1 MATVGGPTGPQSTQP
16 GLLSP
21 NPITRV
27 QLTCKTSKVTY
38 ILIAIFVLNI
48 VVILYVIKEE
58 FADDILHYSNI
69 MSVIYYSLM
78 ILLTYQFKCSPT
90 TSLLF
95 HPPIFVIVFAYVVL
109 MGIHGLS
116 NLYFISQTKESS
128 YLFDLFKQGVSKA
141 NEYVKTTGKDLIND
155 AGDAVMG
162 PNDNNN
168 NDADNTNE
176 SNVESFLN
184 Y

>member
-1 MATVGGPTGPQSTQP
+1 
-16 GLLSP
+16 
-21 NPITRV
+21 
-27 QLTCKTSKVTY
+27 
-38 ILIAIFVLNI
+38 
-48 VVILYVIKEE
+48 
-58 FADDILHYSNI
+58 

-78 ILLTYQFKCSPT
+78 ILLTYQFKCSPM

-141 NEYVKTTGKDLIND
+141 NEYLKTTSKDLIND
-155 AGDAVMG
+155 VGDAVME

-168 NDADNTNE
+168 DVDDTNE
-176 SNVESFLN
+176 FNVESFLN

>member
-1 MATVGGPTGPQSTQP
+1 MATVGKPTGPQSIQP
-16 GLLSP
+16 DLFSP

-27 QLTCKTSKVTY
+27 QLTCKTSQVTY

-48 VVILYVIKEE
+48 VVILYVIKKE

-78 ILLTYQFKCSPT
+78 ILLTYQFKCSPM

-141 NEYVKTTGKDLIND
+141 NEYLKTTSKDLIND
-155 AGDAVMG
+155 VGDAVMG

-168 NDADNTNE
+168 DVDDTNE
-176 SNVESFLN
+176 FNVESFLN

>member
-1 MATVGGPTGPQSTQP
+1 M
-16 GLLSP
+16 
-21 NPITRV
+21 
-27 QLTCKTSKVTY
+27 
-38 ILIAIFVLNI
+38 
-48 VVILYVIKEE
+48 
-58 FADDILHYSNI
+58 
-69 MSVIYYSLM
+69 
-78 ILLTYQFKCSPT
+78 

-109 MGIHGLS
+109 MGIHGVS

-155 AGDAVMG
+155 AGDAVLG
-162 PNDNNN
+162 PNDDNN

>member
-1 MATVGGPTGPQSTQP
+1 MATVGGPTGPQSTLP
-16 GLLSP
+16 GLLKP

-27 QLTCKTSKVTY
+27 QLTCKTSPVTY
-38 ILIAIFVLNI
+38 ILIAIFILNI

-58 FADDILHYSNI
+58 FTNDVLHYSNI

-78 ILLTYQFKCSPT
+78 ILLTYQFKCSPM

-109 MGIHGLS
+109 MGIHGVS
-116 NLYFISQTKESS
+116 NLYFISQTEESS
-128 YLFDLFKQGVSKA
+128 YLFDLFKQGITKA
-141 NEYVKTTGKDLIND
+141 NDYVKTTSKDLIND
-155 AGDAVMG
+155 AGNAVSG
-162 PNDNNN
+162 SNDNDSN
-168 NDADNTNE
+168 NDADNANAP
-176 SNVESFLN
+176 ESFLN